1 MALAAV
7 PMAGRCLSGVR
18 RLRLLRR
25 EPVGVVAGSSVGE
38 AVRGFG
44 SLGGPGADATAI
56 GAAGS
61 VGTRGGVLGMAKVV
75 GVAATAGARDGVLGV
90 SSVDGAVGACDGG
103 KLATLDIFVRVLR
116 LVASRYVRTGDSSPP
131 GTFATLR
138 HGASADGL
146 SSSRGAVPSRGA
158 MSSVTVSLLAD
169 AGSASC
175 CVENNRTSSFRAAT
189 WLVSRGGNGEL
200 GVGLPSAVARSLMLA
215 EMRSSADGVGMV
227 N

>member
-7 PMAGRCLSGVR
+7 PMAGRCLSGLR
-18 RLRLLRR
+18 RLRLLLR
-25 EPVGVVAGSSVGE
+25 EPVSVVAGASVGE
-38 AVRGFG
+38 ALRGFG

-90 SSVDGAVGACDGG
+90 SSVDVAVGACDGG

-131 GTFATLR
+131 GNVCHPQTWRIGRWAVVVKRCRAVEGRHVVR
-138 HGASADGL
+138 HGI
-146 SSSRGAVPSRGA
+146 AVGGCRLRF
-158 MSSVTVSLLAD
+158 LLCREQPD
-169 AGSASC
+169 
-175 CVENNRTSSFRAAT
+175 EF
-189 WLVSRGGNGEL
+189 L
-200 GVGLPSAVARSLMLA
+200 
-215 EMRSSADGVGMV
+215 
-227 N
+227 